1 MPTVN
6 QIYKTLEALSNRYER
21 LKKKFDDFFGL
32 AGYLSSGRSEI
43 SGISLEGHL
52 DENYFMVA
60 FCGQVLEF
68 RFSIAIDNNGAS
80 KGVVSCYATDPIN
93 SSLRILVT
101 RFTYTETGATDVQK
115 PEDIED
121 LISLDSDVG
130 AVFLVCYCLHN
141 ALTK

>member
-6 QIYKTLEALSNRYER
+6 QIYETLEALSNRYAR
-21 LKKKFDDFFGL
+21 LKKKFDDFFEL

-60 FCGQVLEF
+60 FCGQALEF

-80 KGVVSCYATDPIN
+80 KGVVSCYATDPVN
-93 SSLRILVT
+93 SSQRILVT

-121 LISLDSDVG
+121 RISLDSDVG